1 MSLIQPSAL
10 WALAAVPLIL
20 LLYILRPRHRRIVV
34 PSVRLWKQL
43 PSDLEGRPRWRLP
56 VTSLLLV
63 AQLVTAGGL
72 AFALARPALPGAVRQ
87 HLILLLDTSPTM
99 LATDVSP
106 NRFSLAVSNARQL
119 ATSLQPDDL
128 ATLITIEPTPRI
140 VATGK
145 GPAALDDALAN
156 VSVSAA
162 TGDAASAVILATQTA
177 QLSRDTHNRVVIL
190 SDGAVPGLAAALAG
204 PIAAD
209 VSLQLVGGSDDNI
222 GVSALTVRPMI
233 GSTNRFVG
241 FVQVTNYSHQ
251 PAKVDFSARADGI
264 GFGQQSLNLPARGHV
279 ELSLPLPSGTRDLW
293 VGVDPHDK
301 YNADDSAEVLV
312 PEAQRIAVTL
322 VTTDPDFWNRAF
334 VTLPSVQTK
343 VVSPTAYKPDNATIT
358 VFTAFVP
365 STLPPGNIVLVAP
378 PRGNPIVPVT
388 GQNQNADIVHTDSS
402 SSLFDSVDLG
412 GLFVPTLDVFGT
424 VPWAHSIADAS
435 QGVAILDGSR
445 DGRRILVIGF
455 DPGAT
460 DWPQRISF
468 PVFVANLVDSLS
480 VAPVPVDVSAGSVID
495 LPGAALGAQVLIQ
508 LPNGKFD
515 VFKGDGRPIRFTDT
529 AQLGRYQVTYAN
541 GSSPTAR
548 NEFVVSRLGVTD
560 NNITSQVDPSQ
571 VTKSGGPAGLPSEH
585 DTWAWVAGG
594 ALAVIGLEWLLYFRR
609 LGL

>member
-1 MSLIQPSAL
+1 
-10 WALAAVPLIL
+10 
-20 LLYILRPRHRRIVV
+20 
-34 PSVRLWKQL
+34 
-43 PSDLEGRPRWRLP
+43 
-56 VTSLLLV
+56 
-63 AQLVTAGGL
+63 
-72 AFALARPALPGAVRQ
+72 
-87 HLILLLDTSPTM
+87 M

-106 NRFSLAVSNARQL
+106 NRFALALSNARQL
-119 ATSLQPDDL
+119 AGALQPDDL

-145 GPAALDDALAN
+145 GPTALDDALTHL
-156 VSVSAA
+156 SASPA
-162 TGDAASAVILATQTA
+162 TGDAASAVVLATQTA
-177 QLSRDTHNRVVIL
+177 ELSRDTHNRVVVL
-190 SDGAVPGLAAALAG
+190 SDGALPGLTAALAN

-209 VSLQLVGGSDDNI
+209 VSLQMVGGSDNNV
-222 GVSALTVRPMI
+222 GVSALSVRPMI

-241 FVQVTNYSHQ
+241 FVQITNYSHQ
-251 PAKVDFSARADGI
+251 PEKIAFSAQADGI
-264 GFGQQSLNLPARGHV
+264 GFGQQNLNLPSRGHV
-279 ELSLPLPSGTRDLW
+279 ELSLPLPAGTRHLW
-293 VGVDPHDK
+293 VGIDPHDDFS
-301 YNADDSAEVLV
+301 ADDAAEVLV
-312 PEAQRIAVTL
+312 PVAQSIAVTL

-334 VTLPSVQTK
+334 VTLPSVEAK
-343 VVSPTAYKPDNATIT
+343 VVSPTGYKPDDATIT
-358 VFTAFVP
+358 VFTGFVP
-365 STLPPGNIVLVAP
+365 STLPPGNVVLVAP
-378 PRGNPIVPVT
+378 PRGNPVVPVT

-412 GLFVPTLDVFGT
+412 GLFVPTLDSFGG
-424 VPWAHSIADAS
+424 VPWAHSIADSS

-445 DGRRILVIGF
+445 DGRRILVLGF

-480 VAPVPVDVSAGSVID
+480 VPAVPTDVSAGSVID
-495 LPGAALGAQVLIQ
+495 LPGAVLGGQVLIQ
-508 LPNGKFD
+508 LPNGKLD

-548 NEFVVSRLGVTD
+548 NEFVVNRLGVTD
-560 NNITSQVDPSQ
+560 NNITSQIDPSQ

-594 ALAVIGLEWLLYFRR
+594 ALAVIGLEWLVYFRR